1 MINKKTKIVCTIG
14 PASESADVLASLLES
29 GMNIMRLNFSHG
41 DFPEHQNR
49 VDNLK
54 IATAKTGITAETLQ
68 DLGGPKIRIGTFAT
82 DSITLVIGDTFTL
95 TTDKIEGDQHK
106 VFVNYPLLPVEV
118 KAGDH
123 IFLNDG
129 IQKLVVTEV
138 TGNDVVCKVL
148 AGGYMKGKRGVNLP
162 DSDLSVRS
170 ITEKDLADLEFGVA
184 NKVDYMALSFVR
196 HADDI
201 TDLRKILNEKGSKAK
216 IIAKIETPQA
226 IKHIDE
232 IIAVTDGIMV
242 ARGDLAVEV
251 PFEKVPT
258 LQKMMVKKCNAV
270 GKFVIVATQ
279 MMESMV
285 TNAVPT
291 RAEVSDVANAVW
303 DGADAV
309 MLSAESANGKYP
321 LETVQAMS
329 KVIVEAE
336 KITR

>member
-1 MINKKTKIVCTIG
+1 MKRTKIVCTIG
-14 PASESADVLASLLES
+14 PASDTVYTLENMLKA

-41 DFPEHQNR
+41 DFPEHQAR
-49 VDNLK
+49 IDSMK
-54 IATAKTGITAETLQ
+54 MACEKTGLSAETLQ
-68 DLGGPKIRIGTFAT
+68 DLGGPKIRIGTFA
-82 DSITLVIGDTFTL
+82 DGAITLVNGDMFTL
-95 TTDKIEGDQHK
+95 TTDKIEGDQHR
-106 VFVNYPLLPVEV
+106 VSINYPLLPREV
-118 KAGDH
+118 KTGDH

-129 IQKLVVTEV
+129 IQKLVVAEV
-138 TGNDVVCKVL
+138 KDNDVICTVL
-148 AGGYMKGKRGVNLP
+148 AGGYMKSKRGVNLP

-170 ITEKDLADLEFGVA
+170 ITEKDTTDLEFGVQ

-201 TDLRKILNEKGSKAK
+201 TDLRKILDAKGSTAK

-251 PFEKVPT
+251 PFEEVPV
-258 LQKMMVKKCNAV
+258 LQKMIVKKCNAL

-309 MLSAESANGKYP
+309 MLSAETANGTYP
-321 LETVQAMS
+321 VETVTAMC
-329 KVIVEAE
+329 KVVMEAE
-336 KITR
+336 ANPQR